1 MFKKV
6 LIANRGEIAVRVI
19 AALREMGIR
28 SVAVYS
34 EADREC
40 LHARL
45 ADESVCIGPPPAI
58 QSYLNIQALIA
69 AAEVTQSEAIHP
81 GYGFLAENPRFA
93 EVCHDCGLVFIGPD
107 ASMMEKLGDKI
118 AARNLAHKA
127 GIPILGG
134 TLDPVAD
141 ARSATALARK
151 LRFPVILKAAAGGG
165 GRGMRVVTDE
175 REFEPVFLSASEEA
189 EKAFGDGRLY
199 LEKYLENPR
208 HVEIQIMADRKGE
221 VLYFPERECSIQR
234 RHQKLLE
241 ESPSPAVT
249 PSLRKKMGECAVK
262 LMKMAHYEGAATVE
276 FLLDEDGLFYFMEV
290 NTRIQVEHPVTEE
303 VTGVDLIQAQVAVAA
318 GERIAPL
325 RKRLQPLGHAIEFR
339 INAEDPKTFVPSPG
353 KVTGLVWP
361 GGPGVRVDSHLYAGY
376 TVPPHYDSLLA
387 KIIVRGADR
396 AEAIRRA
403 RRALSCTV
411 VEGVK
416 TSIPLF
422 LRILDNAAF
431 AQGDL
436 STRFLERQAIV

>member
-1 MFKKV
+1 MFRKV
-6 LIANRGEIAVRVI
+6 LIANRGEIAVRII

-34 EADREC
+34 EADRDC

-45 ADESVCIGPPPAI
+45 ADEALCIGPAAAA

-69 AAEVTQSEAIHP
+69 AAEVTQAEAVHP
-81 GYGFLAENPRFA
+81 GYGFLAENPKFA

-118 AARNLAHKA
+118 SARKLARKA

-141 ARSATALARK
+141 TKSAVALAHK

-165 GRGMRVVTDE
+165 GRGMRVVTDA
-175 REFEPVFLSASEEA
+175 RDFEQTFLSASGEA

-208 HVEIQIMADRKGE
+208 HVEIQIMADQKGE

-241 ESPSPAVT
+241 ESPSPAVN

-262 LMKMAHYEGAATVE
+262 LMKEARYEGAATVE
-276 FLLDEDGLFYFMEV
+276 FLLDEDGQFYFMEV

-303 VTGVDLIQAQVAVAA
+303 VTGADLIMAQVAVAA
-318 GERIAPL
+318 GERIGAL
-325 RKRLQPLGHAIEFR
+325 RKQLQPVGHAIEFR

-353 KVTGLVWP
+353 KVTALAWP
-361 GGPGVRVDSHLYAGY
+361 SGPGVRVDSHLYAGY
-376 TVPPHYDSLLA
+376 SVPPYYDSLLA
-387 KIIVRGADR
+387 KLIVRGSDR
-396 AEAIRRA
+396 AETIRRA

-411 VEGVK
+411 IEGVK

-431 AQGDL
+431 HQGDL

>member
-1 MFKKV
+1 
-6 LIANRGEIAVRVI
+6 
-19 AALREMGIR
+19 MG
-28 SVAVYS
+28 V
-34 EADREC
+34 
-40 LHARL
+40 
-45 ADESVCIGPPPAI
+45 
-58 QSYLNIQALIA
+58 
-69 AAEVTQSEAIHP
+69 
-81 GYGFLAENPRFA
+81 
-93 EVCHDCGLVFIGPD
+93 VFIGPD
-107 ASMMEKLGDKI
+107 AGMMEKLGDKI
-118 AARNLAHKA
+118 SARKLARKA

-141 ARSATALARK
+141 TKAAVALAHK

-165 GRGMRVVTDE
+165 GRGMRVVTDA
-175 REFEPVFLSASEEA
+175 RDFEQVFLSASSEA

-208 HVEIQIMADRKGE
+208 HVEIQIMADKKGE
-221 VLYFPERECSIQR
+221 TLYFPERECSIQR
-234 RHQKLLE
+234 RHQKLME
-241 ESPSPAVT
+241 ESPSPAVN

-262 LMKMAHYEGAATVE
+262 LMKEARYEGAATVE
-276 FLLDEDGLFYFMEV
+276 FLLDEDGQFYFMEV

-303 VTGVDLIQAQVAVAA
+303 VTGADLIMAQVAVAA
-318 GERIAPL
+318 GERITGL
-325 RKRLQPLGHAIEFR
+325 RKNLQAVGHAIEFR
-339 INAEDPKTFVPSPG
+339 VNAEDPRTFVPSPG
-353 KVTGLVWP
+353 KVTLLAWP
-361 GGPGVRVDSHLYAGY
+361 VGPGVRVDSHLYAGY

-396 AEAIRRA
+396 AQVIRRA

-411 VEGVK
+411 IEGVQ